1 MCERPCAAQAVRR
14 HIASAALVASL
25 SARLIALCFTK
36 VGHEK
41 CDYCA
46 KQRNACAWW
55 VLSDYVAFRSLIRRV
70 QVPPRLERAVD
81 ELIARSE
88 SANQDLTT
96 QANVM
101 LAADRLSLQL
111 RNAGASVANALPGIT
126 ATFAAAVAIDSSGGL
141 SGSGPAT
148 NRLLSLLISAVR
160 VGVEA
165 YAAAVRMPSARVAHL
180 LTSFRTMS
188 SCLNGQRRSR
198 RDWSRFLRLLLR
210 MRGTEPEEGME
221 E

>member
-14 HIASAALVASL
+14 HIASTAPVASL
-25 SARLIALCFTK
+25 GARLMALCFTK

-55 VLSDYVAFRSLIRRV
+55 VLSDCVVFRSLIRRV
-70 QVPPRLERAVD
+70 QVPPRLECAVD
-81 ELIARSE
+81 ARSE

-101 LAADRLSLQL
+101 LAADCLSLQL
-111 RNAGASVANALPGIT
+111 RNAGASVANALPGIP
-126 ATFAAAVAIDSSGGL
+126 AAFAAAVAIDSSGGL

-148 NRLLSLLISAVR
+148 SRLLSLLINAVC

-198 RDWSRFLRLLLR
+198 RDSGWFLRLLLR